1 MVFTGKVEFY
11 IDDDKESTEFLII
24 VAKDYREATDKLMHF
39 YLDDGKDKEVEV
51 LSFTLSLFSPD
62 DFIIF
67 GKEEEDT
74 FNKAVATAAMNV
86 FW

>member
-11 IDDDKESTEFLII
+11 IDDKESTEFLII
-24 VAKDYREATDKLMHF
+24 AAKDYKEATDKLMHF
-39 YLDDGKDKEVEV
+39 YLGDGKDEEVEIQ
-51 LSFTLSLFSPD
+51 SFTLSLFSPD

-67 GKEEEDT
+67 GEKEEGI
-74 FNKAVATAAMNV
+74 FNEAITTAAMNV

>member
-11 IDDDKESTEFLII
+11 IDDKESTEFLII
-24 VAKDYREATDKLMHF
+24 AAKDYREATDKLMHF
-39 YLDDGKDKEVEV
+39 YLGDGKDEETEV
-51 LSFTLSLFSPD
+51 LSFTLSLFSPN

-67 GKEEEDT
+67 GEKDEDT
-74 FNKAVATAAMNV
+74 FKEAVATTAMNV

>member
-11 IDDDKESTEFLII
+11 IDDKESTEFLII
-24 VAKDYREATDKLMHF
+24 VAKDYREATDKLMYF
-39 YLDDGKDKEVEV
+39 YLGDGKDEEVEV
-51 LSFTLSLFSPD
+51 QSFTLSLFSPD

-67 GKEEEDT
+67 GEKDEDIFKE
-74 FNKAVATAAMNV
+74 AVATAAMNV